1 MVDFVFDNSDNWYI
15 AGQDKSTKEY
25 KVWKAPFDEK
35 GLAVEIF
42 TGEATSID
50 LYSTSGNTYVFAIV
64 DSEIRMY
71 GTPGNRRP
79 PLAGDFVVI
88 RAAENTHDWAALIF
102 DSSAKYLYVSDRK
115 MNQVYR
121 FDVTSSSYP
130 ERLVAG
136 NPDGVAADDE
146 THLDHPEG
154 IRFAR
159 GDLYILQG
167 SPEEGHIVRWTPGK
181 SKRKFVYDFAV
192 N

>member
-1 MVDFVFDNSDNWYI
+1 MVDFAFDNSDNWYI
-15 AGQDKSTKEY
+15 AGQDKPTKEY

-102 DSSAKYLYVSDRK
+102 DSSAKYLHVSDRK

-154 IRFAR
+154 
-159 GDLYILQG
+159 
-167 SPEEGHIVRWTPGK
+167 
-181 SKRKFVYDFAV
+181 
-192 N
+192 